1 VSAASSS
8 KPAPWAL
15 GVAVGRGGAFPFPHF
30 TSPQEGAAA
39 LSALKHMRIVQYQI
53 GQTQGGSNRGHA
65 VRPELEMSPRQ
76 LKTIKTSGF
85 YWFKPQMATY
95 FALAGEA
102 R

>member
-15 GVAVGRGGAFPFPHF
+15 GVASGARGGHSH
-30 TSPQEGAAA
+30 SPI
-39 LSALKHMRIVQYQI
+39 KHMRIVQYQI
-53 GQTQGGSNRGHA
+53 GQTQGGWPSNRGHA

-85 YWFKPQMATY
+85 YWLNPQMATY